1 MSDRRVEDRLS
12 GLLEEL
18 GPADPPDSLVPDVMK
33 RVADIRRRGT
43 GAKVS
48 TPVVRL
54 TRGGLVMTRK
64 VIWGLAVAAAIT
76 LAFFAG
82 RGFPPVGTGTEGTIG
97 AAKRYQAQQLSDK
110 DVVLGDTEAQAF
122 LQSDAFTQLIN
133 DEASRKLLSDANV
146 RVAMRNDA
154 LVKALADR
162 GALRALSS
170 VELARLFRDP
180 SLKAALMQ
188 KLHDSGLRPSV
199 AAAALGRNIS
209 DAEMKGVMKNA
220 DLMKVLGDAELMK
233 VMAAHAAL
241 WRALEDTNLAR
252 SLSDDSLR
260 AGLSH
265 QAFYAAVTSRGF
277 SSALASARFEA
288 AIAAR

>member
-1 MSDRRVEDRLS
+1 MSDRRVDERLS

-33 RVADIRRRGT
+33 RVADIRRHST

-54 TRGGLVMTRK
+54 NSGGMVMTRK
-64 VIWGLAVAAAIT
+64 VIWGLAAAAAIT

-146 RVAMRNDA
+146 RGALRSDA
-154 LVKALADR
+154 LVKSLADR

-170 VELARLFRDP
+170 VELARLVRDP
-180 SLKAALMQ
+180 SLKSALMQ
-188 KLHDSGLRPSV
+188 KLHDAGLKPSV
-199 AAAALGRNIS
+199 AGAALSRNIS
-209 DAEMKGVMKNA
+209 DAEMKSAMKNA
-220 DLMKVLGDAELMK
+220 DLMRVLNDAELMRA
-233 VMAAHAAL
+233 MAAHASL
-241 WRALEDTNLAR
+241 WRALEDTNLMR

-260 AGLSH
+260 AGLSS
-265 QAFYAAVTSRGF
+265 QAFHAALTSRGF
-277 SSALASARFEA
+277 SSALASNRFEA